1 VADDR
6 FASIEDHAGHL
17 IQRGHG
23 KFERMVEQNPHVF
36 TDYRAHKGPPHRYAP
51 SPSQVQ
57 VELAAGAAL
66 AAGAVQAPAAAL
78 QPGQAPA
85 GVEVAAG
92 AAAAAGAAPAA
103 GTALAPQ
110 QVV

>member
-1 VADDR
+1 MADDR
-6 FASIEDHAGHL
+6 FASIEDHSEHP

-23 KFERMVEQNPHVF
+23 KIPRMVWRNPSDFMDH
-36 TDYRAHKGPPHRYAP
+36 RAHKDPPHRYAP

-57 VELAAGAAL
+57 AELAAGAAV
-66 AAGAVQAPAAAL
+66 AAGAVQAPASAL